1 MFREQEVRFTA
12 ARRAGAPKEDLV
24 AVLEHEDAVPWPG
37 ASEQEQA
44 AQDWIMECVDG
55 RDLRQLMAAAPSV
68 ENLAFYL
75 YQGCAP
81 LLPGLTRVRVSPGLG
96 TWAAYQP

>member
-1 MFREQEVRFTA
+1 MSQHQVHFTA
-12 ARRAGAPKEDLV
+12 ARRADAPKEDLI
-24 AVLEHEDAVPWPG
+24 AVLEHEDAAPRPG
-37 ASEQEQA
+37 ASTQEQA

-55 RDLRQLMAAAPSV
+55 RDLQQLMATAPTV
-68 ENLAFYL
+68 ENLARYL

-81 LLPGLTRVRVSPGLG
+81 LLPGLTRVRVSPGPG